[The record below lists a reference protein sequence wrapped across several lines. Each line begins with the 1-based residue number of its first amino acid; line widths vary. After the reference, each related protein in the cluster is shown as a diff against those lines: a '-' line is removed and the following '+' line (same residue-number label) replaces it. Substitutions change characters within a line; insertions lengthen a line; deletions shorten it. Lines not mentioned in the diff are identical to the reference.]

1 MMVPEAEIF
10 KIPDMLAMFTP
21 QRCMDVAA
29 EGAKVYQ
36 TYFGTLDI
44 MVETLLREI
53 EQVLAATKGAAA
65 GASA

>member
-1 MMVPEAEIF
+1 
-10 KIPDMLAMFTP
+10 MFTP

-65 GASA
+65 GAPA